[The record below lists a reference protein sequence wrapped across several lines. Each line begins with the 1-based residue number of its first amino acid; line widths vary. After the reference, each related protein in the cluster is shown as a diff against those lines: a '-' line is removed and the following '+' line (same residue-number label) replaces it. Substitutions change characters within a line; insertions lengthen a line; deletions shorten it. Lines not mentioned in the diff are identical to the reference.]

1 VTFDQSLNT
10 ADRDSV
16 LLSVAFLAA
25 MTYRT
30 SSTIFADESST
41 RVRVYQKVMFF
52 RSSLSEA
59 AAWARSRLCFG
70 GFDLATLGPV
80 RSRLTSG

>member
-10 ADRDSV
+10 AERDSV

-41 RVRVYQKVMFF
+41 RERVYQKVMFF

-59 AAWARSRLCFG
+59 ACARSRLCFG